1 MSKTKI
7 KTLLFDLALAAALVW
22 TPACERGE
30 NVDRAAVLD
39 VMRDIGGETL
49 IGYVQELASDRYAG
63 RLTGSPEYTACARWM
78 ADRLAGW
85 GIKPAGDDGSYLQ
98 AFPCPYT
105 DVQNSGE
112 LTIKNGEQEKTYAYE
127 QDYYPGSNSASGRVT
142 AEVVYVGYG
151 ITAPELGYDDYAGV
165 DVEGKII
172 LLEREVP
179 LSPEDD
185 PETFLKWRPYSFHQ
199 YKLQNAYDHGV
210 RGILYNY
217 LTTNTNT
224 PYIEGL
230 LFSQISG
237 DVTVDIL
244 DRTGRS
250 TEELKTE
257 IQETLKPRSFA
268 TGKIATIAN
277 QTRHHPQ
284 GIGYNVIGVLEGTDA
299 LLKEEV
305 ILIGGHLDHVGRCH
319 EIMPGA
325 NDNASGIAVILGV
338 AEALA
343 KSPLKPRRSVAFM
356 GIGAEELGLIGA
368 RYYLDHP
375 VFPLEKTA
383 AFINLDSVGRGDV
396 LIALSGDNF
405 PAFRDYILG
414 ANRDQV
420 GRAVE
425 TPYFAN
431 LGRPRN
437 DSCEFLWKGVPSI
450 SFGSRGG
457 PPGLGHSTRD
467 TADTIDPG
475 ILQDLARILY
485 IAVLDMANQDALDFR
500 TGG

>member
-1 MSKTKI
+1 MSEI
-7 KTLLFDLALAAALVW
+7 KMKLFLSSALLAAVLVW
-22 TPACERGE
+22 APACERGE
-30 NVDRAAVLD
+30 DVDQAAVLEAMKG
-39 VMRDIGGETL
+39 VSGETL

-63 RLTGSPEYTACARWM
+63 RLTGSPEYTASAKWM

-85 GIKPAGDDGSYLQ
+85 GFKPAGDDGSYLQ

-105 DVQNSGE
+105 DVLDSGE
-112 LTIKNGEQEKTYAYE
+112 LVLKRGEQAKTYIYE
-127 QDYYPGSNSASGRVT
+127 QDYYPGSNSASGRIT

-151 ITAPELGYDDYAGV
+151 ITAPELGYDDYAGI

-179 LSPEDD
+179 LSPDD
-185 PETFLKWRPYSFHQ
+185 DQETFLKWRPYSFHQ
-199 YKLQNAYDHGV
+199 YKLKNAYDHGV

-237 DVTVDIL
+237 GVTDDIL
-244 DRTGRS
+244 DGTGR
-250 TEELKTE
+250 TAEDLKTE
-257 IQETLKPRSFA
+257 IQKTLKPQSIA
-268 TGKIATIAN
+268 TGKIATLAN
-277 QTRHHPQ
+277 RTLHHPE
-284 GIGYNVIGVLEGTDA
+284 GIGYNVIGVLEGTDPV
-299 LLKEEV
+299 LKDEV
-305 ILIGGHLDHVGRCH
+305 ILLGGHLDHVGRCH

-343 KSPLKPRRSVAFM
+343 GSPLKPRRTVAFM

-375 VFPLEKTA
+375 VFPLPKTA

-396 LIALSGDNF
+396 LVALSGDNF
-405 PAFRDYILG
+405 PAFRDYILT
-414 ANRDQV
+414 AHRDHV
-420 GRAVE
+420 GRAIE

-467 TADTIDPG
+467 TADTIDPE
-475 ILQDLARILY
+475 ILQDLARILFLS
-485 IAVLDMANQDALDFR
+485 VLDMANQDTLDFR
-500 TGG
+500 N